1 MKLRVAPSVTQ
12 NLSNIGLII
21 DAISLIIGNPT
32 KSIHSFNGQ
41 LVYNPPTST
50 GSTSPTSSETYP
62 LSVDQT
68 LWANAVLAS
77 GSALGLVIYTG
88 IETRLLMNTTKSG
101 VKVGLLEIEINSVSK
116 ILCAVVFALS
126 VALVLAHGLPLEK
139 TWYIDILR
147 FLILFSTI
155 IPVSLRVNLDLAK
168 SVYASQIQ
176 NDPSIP
182 DTIVRTSTIPED
194 LGRIEYLLSD
204 KTGTL
209 TRNEMNLK
217 RLHLGSVS
225 YAGDTFDIVTDYVK
239 T

>member
-1 MKLRVAPSVTQ
+1 M
-12 NLSNIGLII
+12 
-21 DAISLIIGNPT
+21 
-32 KSIHSFNGQ
+32 
-41 LVYNPPTST
+41 
-50 GSTSPTSSETYP
+50 
-62 LSVDQT
+62 
-68 LWANAVLAS
+68 
-77 GSALGLVIYTG
+77 
-88 IETRLLMNTTKSG
+88 
-101 VKVGLLEIEINSVSK
+101 
-116 ILCAVVFALS
+116 FALS

>member
-1 MKLRVAPSVTQ
+1 MLKEASDDITRRRRDREQNYEVYEVMNRQSSLTPEPKHVASKDLRVGDIVRLHKDVRIPADMVLLQSTEKTGEVFIKTDQLDGETDWKLRVAPSVTQ

-88 IETRLLMNTTKSG
+88 IETRLLMNTTK
-101 VKVGLLEIEINSVSK
+101 VVS
-116 ILCAVVFALS
+116 
-126 VALVLAHGLPLEK
+126 
-139 TWYIDILR
+139 
-147 FLILFSTI
+147 
-155 IPVSLRVNLDLAK
+155 K
-168 SVYASQIQ
+168 SVYLKL
-176 NDPSIP
+176 
-182 DTIVRTSTIPED
+182 RSTVFQK
-194 LGRIEYLLSD
+194 YCAQSCLLYPW
-204 KTGTL
+204 
-209 TRNEMNLK
+209 
-217 RLHLGSVS
+217 H
-225 YAGDTFDIVTDYVK
+225 
-239 T
+239 